1 MVKHVE
7 MEMERAEHYVK
18 CQFGDKPK
26 WWDISLYKPTALN
39 CLIIATGTYF
49 LKPLTGK
56 IRIP

>member
-7 MEMERAEHYVK
+7 MESK
-18 CQFGDKPK
+18 CQVGDKPK

-49 LKPLTGK
+49 LKPLTGE
-56 IRIP
+56 IRIT